1 MPKVNKLTDIDI
13 THISLVKEGANQKT
27 FIYKSSTS
35 DGGYEHTIQIR
46 KSDAEKGVVY
56 GIVYAP
62 DEVDSQGDFADAAA
76 IEKAAYGFM
85 KARNT
90 NNVDKDHS
98 FQNEDAYV
106 AESWIVKAGDPIFPQ
121 EPEGSWA
128 VAIKL
133 ESEELKKAAKAG
145 ELSGLS
151 MAGKAMRES
160 VEKQE
165 GPSAFKSLI
174 GAIGDAISGFWIH
187 MDTYVEKGEK
197 EEMKNNYGEAIK
209 KKIQEATSGI
219 SAQLEKE
226 KQEQDE
232 HIASLQKKHEEAILQ
247 IEELTKT
254 NEALSANNKELFL
267 KMEEQGKEIDQIKKV
282 AAETQ
287 ETLKK
292 SKQRDTLQKEEQ
304 KKDEKGVM

>member
-1 MPKVNKLTDIDI
+1 MPKVNKLTDIGI

-27 FIYKSSTS
+27 FIYKTSTN
-35 DGGYEHTIQIR
+35 DEGYEHTVQIR
-46 KSDAEKGVVY
+46 KNDTEKGIVY

-62 DEVDSQGDFADAAA
+62 MEVDSQGDFADAAE

-85 KARNT
+85 KGRHT

-106 AESWIVKAGDPIFPQ
+106 AESWIVKAGDPIFAE

-133 ESEELKKAAKAG
+133 ESEELKKAAKEG
-145 ELSGLS
+145 ELKGLS

-165 GPSAFKSLI
+165 APGAFKNLI

-197 EEMKNNYGEAIK
+197 EEMKNNYSEALK

-219 SAQLEKE
+219 SSQLEKE
-226 KQEQDE
+226 KQEQDA
-232 HIASLQKKHEEAILQ
+232 HIASLQKKHEEALLE
-247 IEELTKT
+247 IEKLTKS
-254 NEALSANNKELFL
+254 NKELSEKNSELFL